1 MLLAKEQNSAAPSV
15 GAAHVYIARQPIL
28 DRRQKTVAYELL
40 YRTGADSGG
49 FGDIDGESATSRIL
63 INCLSSESTS
73 NIVGGKK
80 AFVNFPPDLLLDG
93 IPDGLNPE
101 RVVIEVLEN
110 ATGTYSM
117 LEALTIFRNMGFT
130 IALDDFELNE
140 ETEPL
145 LQVADIVKVDW
156 LVQHENIASVTEKLK
171 HYNVELLAEKIET
184 DEQFKAAIGLGY
196 SLFQGYFFAKPQ
208 LVSLQDLPIAT
219 RSWLNIFRALQK
231 PDISFDELE
240 IIISQDPALA
250 YKLLK
255 IINSAAFALRQGV
268 TSVKQALIFLGE
280 EEIRAWLSLI
290 ALAGLSTD
298 KSEELVKTA
307 CLRGRFMENL
317 MRDCSAPVDPKEGF
331 FTGLMSLLDAM
342 SGIPLH
348 KLIQGLP
355 LSTEIIDALL
365 YSRGAIAPY
374 LELVTAYERAI
385 HPKYQRYASTLDIEP
400 ETLLRCYLE
409 AAKWTDEIF
418 NQLRAD

>member
-1 MLLAKEQNSAAPSV
+1 MLLSKEQKFAAPVEASQ
-15 GAAHVYIARQPIL
+15 VYIARQPIL
-28 DRRQKTVAYELL
+28 DRGQRTVAYELL
-40 YRTGADSGG
+40 YRTGKESRG
-49 FGDIDGESATSRIL
+49 FADIDGESATSRIL
-63 INCLSSESTS
+63 INCLSHESAS

-80 AFVNFPPDLLLDG
+80 AFVNFPPELLLDG
-93 IPDGLNPE
+93 IPDGLDPE

-117 LEALTIFRNMGFT
+117 VEALTIFRNMGFT
-130 IALDDFELNE
+130 IALDDFDLNDN
-140 ETEPL
+140 TESL

-156 LVQHENIASVTEKLK
+156 LAQHEKIIGVTEALK
-171 HYNVELLAEKIET
+171 EYNVELLAEKIET
-184 DEQFKAAIGLGY
+184 DAQFKKALDLGY
-196 SLFQGYFFAKPQ
+196 SLFQGYFFARPQ
-208 LVSLQDLPIAT
+208 VVSLQDLPIST

-231 PDISFDELE
+231 PDLSFDELE
-240 IIISQDPALA
+240 AIISQDPALA

-255 IINSAAFALRQGV
+255 IINSAAFAIRNGI

-307 CLRGRFMENL
+307 CLRGRFIELLMEKTG
-317 MRDCSAPVDPKEGF
+317 APIDPKEGF

-355 LSTEIIDALL
+355 LSTEIVDALI
-365 YSRGAIAPY
+365 YVKGPIAPY
-374 LELVTAYERAI
+374 LDMVIAYERAI
-385 HPKYQRYASTLDIEP
+385 HPKYQKYAATLDIEL
-400 ETLLRCYLE
+400 EKVVRCYFE
-409 AAKWTDEIF
+409 AVQWTDEIF
-418 NQLRAD
+418 NQLMGD